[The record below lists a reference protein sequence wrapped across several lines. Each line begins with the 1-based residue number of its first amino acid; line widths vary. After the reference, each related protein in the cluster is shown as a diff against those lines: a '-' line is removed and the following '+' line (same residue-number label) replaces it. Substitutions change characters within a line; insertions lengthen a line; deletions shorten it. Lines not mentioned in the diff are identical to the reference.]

1 MMWLNYSSCCYI
13 TCSDL
18 GSSFGGAYIYFMGQG
33 TVKLR
38 YFKDLVCASSPDLF
52 TLFSS
57 EAWNYLNK
65 GADWNDFPNLQEA

>member
-1 MMWLNYSSCCYI
+1 M
-13 TCSDL
+13 SDNSPKSKRQL
-18 GSSFGGAYIYFMGQG
+18 M
-33 TVKLR
+33 KLR

-65 GADWNDFPNLQEA
+65 GAD